1 MDNASS
7 QCRTLLGS
15 SWNALLTETRQR
27 PRGEG
32 DTPRKSGG
40 FRPGKCTWENAAAFA
55 SDVYKGFQRKEQ
67 AVAVAIDLEDAYNR
81 VHSSWWGTCSFTI
94 ESAYHC
100 SSSAQNGPTTRITF
114 LTKPLQCLYTKVQA
128 DVNQTGPTVSHTGK
142 WLAHTKHQRTPRRQ
156 LKQCNIWIVYPS
168 SVTTPDLSSI
178 HTRHKHCGAHLTTEQ
193 EANQCQQ
200 SQLTSCG

>member
-1 MDNASS
+1 MDTASS

-81 VHSSWWGTCSFTI
+81 VHSS
-94 ESAYHC
+94 
-100 SSSAQNGPTTRITF
+100 
-114 LTKPLQCLYTKVQA
+114 
-128 DVNQTGPTVSHTGK
+128 
-142 WLAHTKHQRTPRRQ
+142 
-156 LKQCNIWIVYPS
+156 
-168 SVTTPDLSSI
+168 
-178 HTRHKHCGAHLTTEQ
+178 
-193 EANQCQQ
+193 
-200 SQLTSCG
+200 